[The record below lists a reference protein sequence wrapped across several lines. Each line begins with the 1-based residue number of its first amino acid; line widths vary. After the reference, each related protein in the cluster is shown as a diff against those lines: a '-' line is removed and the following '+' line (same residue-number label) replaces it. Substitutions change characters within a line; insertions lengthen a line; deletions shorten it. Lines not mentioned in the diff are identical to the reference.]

1 MRPLDPNKQSRIL
14 DSALNCYNKLGFE
27 AITIKSISEDSG
39 LSVGAIY
46 TYFETKND
54 ILKAIFDRIR
64 GLLVVEFPIDFD
76 RRLSFAEQFA
86 VIWNNTY
93 DFEDKYFDYFCFATD
108 YVRYNPIPES
118 ESRKEFKVVE
128 DFLYLFFETGVAEK
142 QFKELN
148 PLQIVMFMVQS
159 IRWNRQLIK
168 ANNPDIPPLSRR
180 QLMLLV
186 WNGIQSV

>member
-1 MRPLDPNKQSRIL
+1 MRPLDPDKETRIL
-14 DSALNCYNKLGFE
+14 DSALNCYNRLGFE
-27 AITIKSISEDSG
+27 SITIKAISEDSG

-46 TYFETKND
+46 TYFESKSD
-54 ILKAIFDRIR
+54 ILKALFDKIR
-64 GLLVVEFPIDFD
+64 GVMVLEFPIDFD
-76 RRLSFAEQFA
+76 RRLSFSEQFA
-86 VIWNNTY
+86 IIWNNTY

-108 YVRYNPIPES
+108 YVKHNGLSDS
-118 ESRKEFKVVE
+118 ENRKEFKDVE
-128 DFLYLFFETGVAEK
+128 DYLNLFFETGVAEK

-159 IRWNRQLIK
+159 IRWNRQLIA